1 MTKVVSFINL
11 KGGVGKTTTAVN
23 IAAILAKQKS
33 SKVLLID
40 LDPQTNATV
49 SLITQEQ
56 WQDVN
61 SKGQTIYHLFNDL
74 INSNSQQLFDL
85 EKAVL
90 QNVGGIQGL
99 DLLPS
104 SLELVEI
111 QDDIPSL
118 DQRRYVSHVDVIQN
132 TIADIQ
138 NRYEYVIIDCPPNLG
153 AITLNGIVMSDYYI
167 VPTIP
172 DIFSKIGLSLI
183 WNRINKFKDKKRSCK
198 VELGGIVFTKVD
210 DRTNLHKSTKLQ
222 IRQDSQWKDHTF
234 EHELPQRTGIAEAVI
249 DSRPF
254 VTSPKA
260 EKRSDYSVILT
271 EIENVTEEFI
281 KRVG

>member
-23 IAAILAKQKS
+23 IAATLAKKKEA
-33 SKVLLID
+33 KVLLID

-49 SLITQEQ
+49 CLITQKQ
-56 WQDVN
+56 WEDVN
-61 SKGQTIYHLFNDL
+61 IKGQTIYHLFNDL
-74 INSNSQQLFDL
+74 LTSQDTFNI
-85 EKAVL
+85 EEAIL

-132 TIADIQ
+132 TVADIQ
-138 NRYEYVIIDCPPNLG
+138 DQYDYVIIDCPPNLG
-153 AITLNGIVMSDYYI
+153 SITLNGIVISDYYV
-167 VPTIP
+167 VPTVP
-172 DIFSKIGLSLI
+172 DILSKIGLSLV
-183 WNRINKFKDKKRSCK
+183 WNRINRFKDKKRSCK
-198 VELGGIVFTKVD
+198 VELGGIIFTKVD
-210 DRTNLHKSTKLQ
+210 DRTNLHKSIKPE
-222 IRQDSQWKDHTF
+222 IRQDPQWKSYTF
-234 EHELPQRTGIAEAVI
+234 DEELPQRTGIAEAVI

-254 VTSPKA
+254 VTSPLA
-260 EKRSDYSVILT
+260 MKRKDYGDILK

-281 KRVG
+281 KRVR